1 MISLKTFRAAALSLI
16 GLGAV
21 VLGACASSPASA
33 DPQPQIQGATQ
44 TPAASSAN
52 EYRLGTGDQ
61 IKVTVFGEANLSG
74 NFEVDGQGAIVM
86 SLINSVPVR
95 NLTLREVE
103 DAIETKLRDGIMRE
117 PQVSVEMTKGRP
129 FYIRGE
135 VNRPGQYDFSPGL
148 SVLNAI
154 TAAGDFTYR
163 ADKNNVFIK
172 GAEDDA
178 ERKVNPKDG
187 AQVKPGDTIR
197 VRERFF

>member
-1 MISLKTFRAAALSLI
+1 MIDFSPVRAAALSLI
-16 GLGAV
+16 GLGIII
-21 VLGACASSPASA
+21 LGACATGPASA
-33 DPQPQIQGATQ
+33 EPQARDADVTTSASTGA
-44 TPAASSAN
+44 AD

-74 NFEVDGQGAIVM
+74 SFEVDGQGSIVM
-86 SLINSVPVR
+86 PLINFVVVR
-95 NLTLREVE
+95 DLTLREVE

-117 PQVSVEMTKGRP
+117 PQVSVEMTRGRP

-135 VNRPGQYDFSPGL
+135 VNRPGQFAFSPGL

-172 GAEDDA
+172 GANEDR
-178 ERKVNPKDG
+178 ERKINPKDG
-187 AQVKPGDTIR
+187 ALVKPGDTIR